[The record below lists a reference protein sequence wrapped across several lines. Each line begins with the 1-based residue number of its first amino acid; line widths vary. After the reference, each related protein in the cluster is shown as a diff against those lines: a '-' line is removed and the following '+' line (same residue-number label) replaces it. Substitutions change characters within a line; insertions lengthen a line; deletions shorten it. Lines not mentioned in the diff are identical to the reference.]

1 MKSYKQKNILLL
13 SALLLFLFSSCGRS
27 NNNENVGATTFGGNL
42 DWKIF
47 RGDPALSGFTNVSLP
62 ENPTLRWTY
71 ESGVRT
77 RSSLVVYNGV
87 TYWSDRRG
95 RIFGVNLN
103 GELVFDFSLQT
114 ATDATPMIY
123 NSVLYIGRI
132 DGFMTAICLTQ
143 KEVIWTFET
152 YGQIMASA
160 NITDFGGRTAVVF
173 GSYDNYLY
181 CLDAKTGELLS
192 KFPSGNFINGAAAM
206 WNHYVLFG
214 GCDSWVRVV
223 NSKTGI
229 ATDSV
234 ELATYVPNS
243 PAIMGN
249 TAYVGDHSGNMY
261 RLHLENGRIV
271 RHEVIEH
278 RARDSGSFV
287 AVPAVSPNAV
297 YFFSDRHLYAVNRAD
312 GSLMWEHLLPGN
324 VGESSPVVAGDRV
337 LVATRTGIVS
347 ILDAKTGEL
356 LWEYD
361 TGEQILGSP
370 AVIENHFMVLTAR
383 GTLFCFSSEL

>member
-1 MKSYKQKNILLL
+1 MKMKKLTFLLL
-13 SALLLFLFSSCGRS
+13 AALLFVSCQNRS
-27 NNNENVGATTFGGNL
+27 ESNNENVGATTFGGNL

-62 ENPTLRWTY
+62 ENPVLKWTY

-160 NITDFGGRTAVVF
+160 NITDFGGQTAVVF

-181 CLDAKTGELLS
+181 CLDAATGELLS

-214 GCDSWVRVV
+214 GCDAWVRIID
-223 NSKTGI
+223 SQTGI
-229 ATDSV
+229 ATDSLRV
-234 ELATYVPNS
+234 ATYVPNS
-243 PAIMGN
+243 PAVIGN
-249 TAYVGDHSGNMY
+249 IAYVGDHSGEMY
-261 RLHLENGRIV
+261 RIHLENGRIV
-271 RHEVIEH
+271 RHEIIEH
-278 RARDSGSFV
+278 RASDSGSFV
-287 AVPAVSPNAV
+287 AVPAVSPDAV
-297 YFFSDRHLYAVNRAD
+297 FFFSGSRHLYAVNRTD
-312 GSLMWEHLLPGN
+312 GNLKWTFMLSGN
-324 VGESSPVVAGDRV
+324 VGESSPVVANDRV

-347 ILDAKTGEL
+347 ILDAKTGNL

-361 TGEQILGSP
+361 TGEQILASP
-370 AVIENHFMVLTAR
+370 AVIENHFMVLTSR
-383 GTLFCFSSEL
+383 GTLFCFGN